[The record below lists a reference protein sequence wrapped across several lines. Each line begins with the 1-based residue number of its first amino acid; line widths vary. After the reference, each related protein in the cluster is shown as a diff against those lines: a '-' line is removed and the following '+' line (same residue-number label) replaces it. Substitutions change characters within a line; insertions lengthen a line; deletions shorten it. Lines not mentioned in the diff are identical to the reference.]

1 MGLNYLYVKSCRDN
15 PDVSQS
21 GQCRRGGGRAEAHAS
36 PLWGTRAL
44 PVCQGPQFCLSP
56 NPAVVSRGPCMPAGG
71 LGPARGWM
79 DRVLTT
85 WHQDREPLP

>member
-1 MGLNYLYVKSCRDN
+1 MGLNYLYVKSCHDN
-15 PDVSQS
+15 LDVSQS
-21 GQCRRGGGRAEAHAS
+21 GQRRRGGGRADAHVS

-44 PVCQGPQFCLSP
+44 PVCQG
-56 NPAVVSRGPCMPAGG
+56 GG